1 MTGCCPNAILSAC
14 VHSIVDIEM
23 IRIAPGFQ
31 IAISGRKDGSI
42 DAIYLAVSANK
53 VARTDEF
60 IEDHM
65 LVDYDRNGR
74 IVGIEILAP
83 IRLRDV
89 TGLVDARTRAP
100 LRRLLRRR
108 AP

>member
-1 MTGCCPNAILSAC
+1 
-14 VHSIVDIEM
+14 VDIEM

-89 TGLVDARTRAP
+89 TGLVDVRTRAP
-100 LRRLLRRR
+100 LRRFLRRSV
-108 AP
+108 PQEFVTS